1 VISLSRDGKI
11 PDATSPMMDGAE
23 RQRMSAA
30 SYSGNE
36 GERNEGYPA
45 TTLLRWSVMNARLLL
60 DCLPSNSE
68 RLISY
73 VSGVAL

>member
-1 VISLSRDGKI
+1 MVSSSRDEKI
-11 PDATSPMMDGAE
+11 PDATNPMMDDAK
-23 RQRMSAA
+23 RRRTCAA

-60 DCLPSNSE
+60 DCLPLNSE
-68 RLISY
+68 RLIPY
-73 VSGVAL
+73 VSRVAL

>member
-1 VISLSRDGKI
+1 MISSSRDGKV
-11 PDATSPMMDGAE
+11 PDATSPMMGGAKR
-23 RQRMSAA
+23 RQTSEA

-36 GERNEGYPA
+36 GGRNEGYPA
-45 TTLLRWSVMNARLLL
+45 TTLLRWSVMNARLPL

-73 VSGVAL
+73 VSRVAL